1 MKTIRIMTACAA
13 AFLFASCL
21 QVDEPAGIEAIRNAK
36 AELISA
42 DAQYRLA
49 ETAYKNAEAA
59 YQQAIADWQ
68 VLQNKLTE
76 LDLAKKAAQNEYD
89 ILWIEQQIELLII
102 EHQKTLLTKQ
112 KELAQAEQEYA
123 EALAFIAATADQL
136 TKAESDKINEYTGY
150 LSSLKTE
157 MATLNTE
164 METYTGQY
172 LTAKYNFEFDYEI
185 QKAQYQRNID
195 RAKKDLADREKFV
208 EFVKALDATA
218 PVADYLAKIDEVQ
231 AQMDDIDAQIT
242 ALKAEKAEK
251 QEALKAIVNEENK
264 LNNEKAD
271 LGEQKTDIGTQI
283 TNLKKYDNQEV
294 FYRVTLSVPA
304 ANADA
309 IGTIVMSKLGAGT
322 QTGLVKDAEGKWTAP
337 SGSVDVVYQTAT
349 VETFVDAVIAAAKLK
364 IELKDYVTTLES
376 YKKAITDAKAANDA
390 QVEELKA
397 QQVEIDKKLV
407 DLTLQLQE
415 LATEKTA
422 LNAEINAI
430 GDATSGDVKV
440 LADYKGQL
448 QTLKSTYEGLVSGT
462 QIWVPSNI
470 TEIISAGGLIQI
482 PEDNPATPDV
492 DESKAL
498 GSKVNVTWVQKDI
511 DDFGGDAEKLQDA
524 FETWAIYAEYYL
536 KAAQAEVTKMETRL
550 ADYLVAENPERYAQQ
565 LELSNL
571 EYQMKITQMQYETK
585 AQLFDY
591 YSKLLK
597 NFLAAVTSGETPTPP
612 ADDPQPDEP
621 GEGEGG
627 EGEGGEEA

>member
-13 AFLFASCL
+13 ALLFASCL

-76 LDLAKKAAQNEYD
+76 LDLAKKAAQNEHD
-89 ILWIEQQIELLII
+89 ILFIEQQIELLII

-112 KELAQAEQEYA
+112 KELAEAEQTYA

-136 TKAESDKINEYTGY
+136 TTAESNKINEYTGY
-150 LSSLKTE
+150 LSSLKTD
-157 MATLNTE
+157 MATLNTQ
-164 METYTGQY
+164 MKTYTGQY

-251 QEALKAIVNEENK
+251 QEALEAIVNEENK
-264 LNNEKAD
+264 LNNEKTD
-271 LGEQKTDIGTQI
+271 LGKQKTDIGTQI
-283 TNLKKYDNQEV
+283 TKLQNYDNQEV

-309 IGTIVMSKLGAGT
+309 IGTIVMSKLGTGT
-322 QTGLVKDAEGKWTAP
+322 QTGLVEDAEGKWTAP

-349 VETFVDAVIAAAKLK
+349 VEIFVDAVIAAAKLK
-364 IELKDYVTTLES
+364 TELKDYVTTLEG

-397 QQVEIDKKLV
+397 QQVEIDKQLV

-415 LATEKTA
+415 LATEKIA
-422 LNAEINAI
+422 LNTEITAI
-430 GDATSGDVKV
+430 GTETSGDIKV
-440 LADYKGQL
+440 LADYKGRL
-448 QTLKSTYEGLVSGT
+448 KTLKETYEGLVSGT

-470 TEIISAGGLIQI
+470 TSIIDTDGSIKI
-482 PEDNPATPDV
+482 PEDDPTTNT
-492 DESKAL
+492 DESENL
-498 GSKVNVTWVQKDI
+498 GSAVNVTWVQKDI

-571 EYQMKITQMQYETK
+571 EYQMKITQIEYETK

>member
-13 AFLFASCL
+13 ALLFASCL

-42 DAQYRLA
+42 EAQFKLA

-59 YQQAIADWQ
+59 YQQALAEFQ
-68 VLQNKLTE
+68 VLQNKLEE
-76 LDLAKKAAQNEYD
+76 LNLAKQTAESEQH
-89 ILWIEQQIELLII
+89 IQTIEQQMELAIYT
-102 EHQKTLLTKQ
+102 HQKSLLEKKT
-112 KELAQAEQEYA
+112 ELAKAEQEYA
-123 EALAFIAATADQL
+123 ETLSLIAATADQL
-136 TKAESDKINEYTGY
+136 TKKEQEIITKYTQNLSTLKSDM
-150 LSSLKTE
+150 S
-157 MATLNTE
+157 ALNTQ
-164 METYTGQY
+164 MQTYTNDY
-172 LTAKYNFEFDYEI
+172 LTKKYNFEFDYEI

-251 QEALKAIVNEENK
+251 QEALEAIVNEEDK
-264 LNNEKAD
+264 LNNGKAD
-271 LGEQKTDIGTQI
+271 LGTQKTVIGTQI
-283 TNLKKYDNQEV
+283 TNLQKYDNQEV

-309 IGTIVMSKLGAGT
+309 IGTIVISKLGVGT
-322 QTGLVKDAEGKWTAP
+322 QTGLVEDAEGKWTAP

-364 IELKDYVTTLES
+364 TELKDYVTTLEG

-397 QQVEIDKKLV
+397 QQVEIDKQLV

-415 LATEKTA
+415 LATEKIA
-422 LNAEINAI
+422 LNTEITAI
-430 GDATSGDVKV
+430 GTETSGDIKV

-448 QTLKSTYEGLVSGT
+448 NTLKSTYEGLVSGT

-470 TEIISAGGLIQI
+470 SDIISSGGLIQI
-482 PEDNPATPDV
+482 PEDNPATPI

-498 GSKVNVTWVQKDI
+498 GSQINVTWTPVAI
-511 DDFGGDAEKLQDA
+511 SAYGNDAEKLQDA

-571 EYQMKITQMQYETK
+571 EYQMKITQMEYETK

-597 NFLAAVTSGETPTPP
+597 DFLAAVTSGETPTPP

>member
-13 AFLFASCL
+13 ALLFASCL

-42 DAQYRLA
+42 EAQFKLA

-59 YQQAIADWQ
+59 YQQALAEFQ
-68 VLQNKLTE
+68 VLQNKLEE
-76 LDLAKKAAQNEYD
+76 LNLAKQTAESEQH
-89 ILWIEQQIELLII
+89 IQTIEQQMELAIYT
-102 EHQKTLLTKQ
+102 HQKSLLEKKT
-112 KELAQAEQEYA
+112 ELAKAEQEYA
-123 EALAFIAATADQL
+123 ETLSLIAATADQL
-136 TKAESDKINEYTGY
+136 TKKEQEIITKYTQNLSTLKSDM
-150 LSSLKTE
+150 S
-157 MATLNTE
+157 ALNTD
-164 METYTGQY
+164 MQTYTNNY

-251 QEALKAIVNEENK
+251 QEAEEAIVNEEDK
-264 LNNEKAD
+264 LNNEKTD
-271 LGEQKTDIGTQI
+271 LGNQKTDIGTQI
-283 TNLKKYDNQEV
+283 TNLQKYDNQEV

-309 IGTIVMSKLGAGT
+309 IGTIVISKLGVGT
-322 QTGLVKDAEGKWTAP
+322 QTGLVEDAEGKWTAP

-364 IELKDYVTTLES
+364 TELKDYVTTLES

-397 QQVEIDKKLV
+397 QQVEIDKQLV

-415 LATEKTA
+415 LATEKIA
-422 LNAEINAI
+422 LNTEITAI
-430 GDATSGDVKV
+430 GTETSGDIKV

-448 QTLKSTYEGLVSGT
+448 NTLKSTYEGLVSGT

-470 TEIISAGGLIQI
+470 SDIISSGGLIQI
-482 PEDNPATPDV
+482 PEDNPATPI

-498 GSKVNVTWVQKDI
+498 GSQINVTWTPVAI
-511 DDFGGDAEKLQDA
+511 SAYGNDAEKLQDA

-571 EYQMKITQMQYETK
+571 EYQMKITQMEYETK

-597 NFLAAVTSGETPTPP
+597 DFLAAVTSGETPTPP

>member
-13 AFLFASCL
+13 ALLFASCL

-42 DAQYRLA
+42 DTQYRLA

-59 YQQAIADWQ
+59 YQQAQADWQ
-68 VLQNKLTE
+68 VLQNKLEE
-76 LDLAKKAAQNEYD
+76 LELAKKTAESEQH
-89 ILWIEQQIELLII
+89 IQSIEQQMELAIY
-102 EHQKTLLTKQ
+102 EHQKNLLTKK
-112 KELAQAEQEYA
+112 KELAQAEQTYA
-123 EALAFIAATADQL
+123 EALAYIAATADQL
-136 TKAESDKINEYTGY
+136 TKEEKDKIDEYTGY
-150 LSSLKTE
+150 LTSLKSE
-157 MATLNTE
+157 MSGLNTT
-164 METYTGQY
+164 MESNTVAY
-172 LTAKYNFEFDYEI
+172 LNAKYNFEFDYEI

-208 EFVKALDATA
+208 EFVKALDATT

-231 AQMDDIDAQIT
+231 TQMDDIDAQIT

-251 QEALKAIVNEENK
+251 QEALEAIVNEEDK
-264 LNNEKAD
+264 LNNEKTD
-271 LGEQKTDIGTQI
+271 LGTQKTVIGTQI
-283 TNLKKYDNQEV
+283 INLQKYDNQEV

-309 IGTIVMSKLGAGT
+309 IGTIVISKLGVGT
-322 QTGLVKDAEGKWTAP
+322 QTGLVEDAEGKWTAP

-364 IELKDYVTTLES
+364 TELKEYVTTLEG

-397 QQVEIDKKLV
+397 QQVEIDKQLV

-415 LATEKTA
+415 IATEKAA

-430 GDATSGDVKV
+430 GTDSSGDIKV
-440 LADYKGQL
+440 LSDYKSEL
-448 QTLKSTYEGLVSGT
+448 STLKSTYEGLVSGT
-462 QIWVPSNI
+462 KIWVPSNI
-470 TEIISAGGLIQI
+470 SSIISSGGSIQI
-482 PEDNPATPDV
+482 PEDDPTTDA
-492 DESKAL
+492 DESEAK
-498 GSKVNVTWVQKDI
+498 GSLVNVVWQQVTI
-511 DDFGGDAEKLQDA
+511 LSLGGNAEKLQDA

-597 NFLAAVTSGETPTPP
+597 DFLAAVTSGETPTPP
-612 ADDPQPDEP
+612 ADEPQPDEP
-621 GEGEGG
+621 GEGEEGG

>member
-1 MKTIRIMTACAA
+1 M
-13 AFLFASCL
+13 
-21 QVDEPAGIEAIRNAK
+21 
-36 AELISA
+36 
-42 DAQYRLA
+42 
-49 ETAYKNAEAA
+49 
-59 YQQAIADWQ
+59 
-68 VLQNKLTE
+68 
-76 LDLAKKAAQNEYD
+76 
-89 ILWIEQQIELLII
+89 
-102 EHQKTLLTKQ
+102 
-112 KELAQAEQEYA
+112 
-123 EALAFIAATADQL
+123 
-136 TKAESDKINEYTGY
+136 
-150 LSSLKTE
+150 
-157 MATLNTE
+157 
-164 METYTGQY
+164 
-172 LTAKYNFEFDYEI
+172 
-185 QKAQYQRNID
+185 
-195 RAKKDLADREKFV
+195 
-208 EFVKALDATA
+208 
-218 PVADYLAKIDEVQ
+218 
-231 AQMDDIDAQIT
+231 
-242 ALKAEKAEK
+242 
-251 QEALKAIVNEENK
+251 
-264 LNNEKAD
+264 
-271 LGEQKTDIGTQI
+271 
-283 TNLKKYDNQEV
+283 
-294 FYRVTLSVPA
+294 
-304 ANADA
+304 
-309 IGTIVMSKLGAGT
+309 
-322 QTGLVKDAEGKWTAP
+322 
-337 SGSVDVVYQTAT
+337 DVVYQTAT

-430 GDATSGDVKV
+430 GDETSGDVKV

>member
-13 AFLFASCL
+13 ALLFASCL

-42 DAQYRLA
+42 EAQFKLA

-59 YQQAIADWQ
+59 YQQALAEFQ
-68 VLQNKLTE
+68 VLQNKLEE
-76 LDLAKKAAQNEYD
+76 LNLAKQTAESEQH
-89 ILWIEQQIELLII
+89 IQTIEQQMELAIYT
-102 EHQKTLLTKQ
+102 HQKSLLEKKT
-112 KELAQAEQEYA
+112 ELAKAEQEYA
-123 EALAFIAATADQL
+123 ETLSLIAATADQL
-136 TKAESDKINEYTGY
+136 TKKEQEIITKYTQNLSTLKSDM
-150 LSSLKTE
+150 S
-157 MATLNTE
+157 ALNTQ
-164 METYTGQY
+164 MQTYTNDY
-172 LTAKYNFEFDYEI
+172 LTKKYNFEFDYEI

-251 QEALKAIVNEENK
+251 QEAEEAIVNEEDK
-264 LNNEKAD
+264 LNNEKTD
-271 LGEQKTDIGTQI
+271 LGNQKTDIGTQI
-283 TNLKKYDNQEV
+283 TNLQKYDNQEV

-309 IGTIVMSKLGAGT
+309 IGTIVISKLGVGT
-322 QTGLVKDAEGKWTAP
+322 QTGLVEDAEGKWTAP

-364 IELKDYVTTLES
+364 TELKDYVTTLEG

-397 QQVEIDKKLV
+397 QQVEIDKQLV

-415 LATEKTA
+415 LATEKIA
-422 LNAEINAI
+422 LNTEITAI
-430 GDATSGDVKV
+430 GTETSGDIKV

-448 QTLKSTYEGLVSGT
+448 NTLKSTYEGLVSGT

-470 TEIISAGGLIQI
+470 SDIISSGGLIQI
-482 PEDNPATPDV
+482 PEDNPATPI

-498 GSKVNVTWVQKDI
+498 GSQINVTWTPVAI
-511 DDFGGDAEKLQDA
+511 SAYGNDAEKLQDA

-571 EYQMKITQMQYETK
+571 EYQMKITQMEYETK

-597 NFLAAVTSGETPTPP
+597 DFLAAVTSGETPTPP

>member
-218 PVADYLAKIDEVQ
+218 P
-231 AQMDDIDAQIT
+231 
-242 ALKAEKAEK
+242 
-251 QEALKAIVNEENK
+251 
-264 LNNEKAD
+264 
-271 LGEQKTDIGTQI
+271 
-283 TNLKKYDNQEV
+283 
-294 FYRVTLSVPA
+294 
-304 ANADA
+304 
-309 IGTIVMSKLGAGT
+309 
-322 QTGLVKDAEGKWTAP
+322 
-337 SGSVDVVYQTAT
+337 
-349 VETFVDAVIAAAKLK
+349 
-364 IELKDYVTTLES
+364 
-376 YKKAITDAKAANDA
+376 
-390 QVEELKA
+390 
-397 QQVEIDKKLV
+397 
-407 DLTLQLQE
+407 
-415 LATEKTA
+415 
-422 LNAEINAI
+422 
-430 GDATSGDVKV
+430 
-440 LADYKGQL
+440 
-448 QTLKSTYEGLVSGT
+448 
-462 QIWVPSNI
+462 
-470 TEIISAGGLIQI
+470 GGF
-482 PEDNPATPDV
+482 
-492 DESKAL
+492 KC
-498 GSKVNVTWVQKDI
+498 
-511 DDFGGDAEKLQDA
+511 
-524 FETWAIYAEYYL
+524 YC
-536 KAAQAEVTKMETRL
+536 
-550 ADYLVAENPERYAQQ
+550 
-565 LELSNL
+565 
-571 EYQMKITQMQYETK
+571 
-585 AQLFDY
+585 
-591 YSKLLK
+591 
-597 NFLAAVTSGETPTPP
+597 
-612 ADDPQPDEP
+612 
-621 GEGEGG
+621 
-627 EGEGGEEA
+627 

>member
-1 MKTIRIMTACAA
+1 
-13 AFLFASCL
+13 
-21 QVDEPAGIEAIRNAK
+21 
-36 AELISA
+36 
-42 DAQYRLA
+42 
-49 ETAYKNAEAA
+49 
-59 YQQAIADWQ
+59 
-68 VLQNKLTE
+68 
-76 LDLAKKAAQNEYD
+76 
-89 ILWIEQQIELLII
+89 
-102 EHQKTLLTKQ
+102 
-112 KELAQAEQEYA
+112 
-123 EALAFIAATADQL
+123 
-136 TKAESDKINEYTGY
+136 
-150 LSSLKTE
+150 
-157 MATLNTE
+157 
-164 METYTGQY
+164 
-172 LTAKYNFEFDYEI
+172 
-185 QKAQYQRNID
+185 
-195 RAKKDLADREKFV
+195 
-208 EFVKALDATA
+208 
-218 PVADYLAKIDEVQ
+218 
-231 AQMDDIDAQIT
+231 MDDIDAQIT
-242 ALKAEKAEK
+242 AVKAEKAEK

-271 LGEQKTDIGTQI
+271 LGKQKTDIGTQI

-337 SGSVDVVYQTAT
+337 SGSGDVVYQTAT

-364 IELKDYVTTLES
+364 TELKDYVTTLES

-430 GDATSGDVKV
+430 GDETSGDIKV

-571 EYQMKITQMQYETK
+571 EYQMKITQIQYETK